1 MKNEDAAKFANDDVL
16 RPSILT
22 AEEQAALTPNMV
34 LEILKQGNQEFINGE
49 LTIRNNPQRIKD
61 SSIGQ
66 YPKAAIISCLD
77 SRVPVEDVFHRGI
90 GDVFVGRIAG
100 NFVNED
106 LLGSLEFACKLA
118 GAKLIVVLGHENC
131 GAINSAI
138 DNVKLGNLT
147 SMLSKIRPAVKIA
160 EKDFSGDKTSKNL
173 TFVHKVCVENV
184 RLAINF
190 IRTNSPILKEMEDKS
205 EIKIVGGIYH
215 LSSGRVDF
223 ID

>member
-1 MKNEDAAKFANDDVL
+1 MKNEDTGKYAKDEVL

-22 AEEQAALTPNMV
+22 AEEQAALTPDMV
-34 LEILKQGNQEFINGE
+34 LEILKQGNQEFTNGE

-90 GDVFVGRIAG
+90 GDIFVGRIAG

-147 SMLSKIRPAVKIA
+147 SMLSKIRPAVEVA
-160 EKDFSGDKTSKNL
+160 ENGFSGEKTSKNL

-190 IRTNSPILKEMEDKS
+190 IRIKSPILKEMEYKN

-223 ID
+223 IE